1 MKVSKKDIY
10 LIIGFLG
17 VLAFLCAFLW
27 VYQPTMEK
35 VDALKAESR
44 SLEIEIA
51 DLQSK
56 MDNKDTYVSKTQ
68 EMATE
73 MDSILQMFPVELKE
87 EDAIVLTLTEEL
99 LSPMIVT
106 TLTMDE
112 TEPVDFELY
121 TQESE
126 EAEPVDFELYTQE
139 SEEAEPVDFELYTQ
153 ESEEAEPVDTGE
165 TIQLGLYRNPVSMQF
180 VSSYEALKRYVKTVA
195 LQTNRTKIVGITA
208 SYDEMTGLLT
218 CVANLNMYFIT
229 GQEDKTYV
237 QPDFSSV
244 ITGTDN
250 PFGSITMPYEADVAG
265 LAENVT
271 GIHVDEEE
279 TEEDNGEDM

>member
-27 VYQPTMEK
+27 VYQPAMEK

-44 SLEIEIA
+44 SMEIEIA

-112 TEPVDFELY
+112 T
-121 TQESE
+121 
-126 EAEPVDFELYTQE
+126 
-139 SEEAEPVDFELYTQ
+139 EPVDFELYTQ

-265 LAENVT
+265 LAENAT
-271 GIHVDEEE
+271 GIQVDEEE

>member
-27 VYQPTMEK
+27 VYQPAMEK

-126 EAEPVDFELYTQE
+126 EAEPVD
-139 SEEAEPVDFELYTQ
+139 
-153 ESEEAEPVDTGE
+153 TGE

-218 CVANLNMYFIT
+218 CVATLNMYFIT

-265 LAENVT
+265 LAENAT

-279 TEEDNGEDM
+279 EEDNGEDM

>member
-27 VYQPTMEK
+27 IYQPTMEK
-35 VDALKAESR
+35 VDALNAESR
-44 SLEIEIA
+44 TMEIEIA

-126 EAEPVDFELYTQE
+126 EAEPVD
-139 SEEAEPVDFELYTQ
+139 
-153 ESEEAEPVDTGE
+153 TGE
-165 TIQLGLYRNPVSMQF
+165 TVQLGLYRNPVSMQF

-208 SYDEMTGLLT
+208 SYDETTGLLT

-250 PFGSITMPYEADVAG
+250 PFGSITMPYEAGVAG
-265 LAENVT
+265 LAEEVT
-271 GIHVDEEE
+271 GIHVEEDEEA
-279 TEEDNGEDM
+279 EEDNGEGM

>member
-27 VYQPTMEK
+27 VYQPAMEK

-68 EMATE
+68 EMTTE

-112 TEPVDFELY
+112 T
-121 TQESE
+121 
-126 EAEPVDFELYTQE
+126 
-139 SEEAEPVDFELYTQ
+139 EPVDFELYTQ

-208 SYDEMTGLLT
+208 SYDETTGLLT

-265 LAENVT
+265 LAENAT

>member
-1 MKVSKKDIY
+1 MKVSKRDIY

-56 MDNKDTYVSKTQ
+56 MDNKDTYVTKTQ

-73 MDSILQMFPVELKE
+73 MDGILQLFPVELKE

-99 LSPMIVT
+99 LSPMTVV

-121 TQESE
+121 TQE
-126 EAEPVDFELYTQE
+126 A
-139 SEEAEPVDFELYTQ
+139 
-153 ESEEAEPVDTGE
+153 EEAEPVDTEE
-165 TIQLGLYRNPVSMQF
+165 TVQLGLYRNPVSMQF

-195 LQTNRTKIVGITA
+195 LQTNRTKIVGVTA
-208 SYDEMTGLLT
+208 SYDETTGLLT

-265 LAENVT
+265 LAEDAT
-271 GIHVDEEE
+271 GIHVDEGEE
-279 TEEDNGEDM
+279 TEKDNNEDM

>member
-27 VYQPTMEK
+27 VYQPAMEK

-126 EAEPVDFELYTQE
+126 EAEPVD
-139 SEEAEPVDFELYTQ
+139 
-153 ESEEAEPVDTGE
+153 TGE

-218 CVANLNMYFIT
+218 CVVNLNMYFIT

-265 LAENVT
+265 LAEDAT

-279 TEEDNGEDM
+279 AEEDKGEDM

>member
-27 VYQPTMEK
+27 VYQPVMEK

-112 TEPVDFELY
+112 T
-121 TQESE
+121 
-126 EAEPVDFELYTQE
+126 
-139 SEEAEPVDFELYTQ
+139 EPVDFELYTQ

-265 LAENVT
+265 LAEDAT
-271 GIHVDEEE
+271 GIHVDEDEA
-279 TEEDNGEDM
+279 EEDNGEDM

>member
-44 SLEIEIA
+44 SLEIEIT

-73 MDSILQMFPVELKE
+73 MDSILQMFAVELKE

-112 TEPVDFELY
+112 T
-121 TQESE
+121 
-126 EAEPVDFELYTQE
+126 
-139 SEEAEPVDFELYTQ
+139 EPVDFELYTQ

-265 LAENVT
+265 LAEDAT

-279 TEEDNGEDM
+279 AEEDNGEDM

>member
-126 EAEPVDFELYTQE
+126 EAEPVD
-139 SEEAEPVDFELYTQ
+139 
-153 ESEEAEPVDTGE
+153 TGE

-265 LAENVT
+265 LAEDT
-271 GIHVDEEE
+271 MGIHVDEEE
-279 TEEDNGEDM
+279 AEEDNGEDM

>member
-126 EAEPVDFELYTQE
+126 EAEPVDT
-139 SEEAEPVDFELYTQ
+139 
-153 ESEEAEPVDTGE
+153 
-165 TIQLGLYRNPVSMQF
+165 VSMQF
-180 VSSYEALKRYVKTVA
+180 VSSYEALKRYVKTVS

-265 LAENVT
+265 LAEDAT

-279 TEEDNGEDM
+279 AEEDNGEDM

>member
-126 EAEPVDFELYTQE
+126 EAEPVD
-139 SEEAEPVDFELYTQ
+139 
-153 ESEEAEPVDTGE
+153 TGE

-208 SYDEMTGLLT
+208 SYDEMTG
-218 CVANLNMYFIT
+218 FIT

-265 LAENVT
+265 LAEDAT

-279 TEEDNGEDM
+279 AEEDNGEDM

>member
-1 MKVSKKDIY
+1 MKVSKRDIY

-56 MDNKDTYVSKTQ
+56 MDNKDTYVSKTR

-73 MDSILQMFPVELKE
+73 MDGILQMFPVELKE

-99 LSPMIVT
+99 LSPMIVA

-126 EAEPVDFELYTQE
+126 EAEPVD
-139 SEEAEPVDFELYTQ
+139 
-153 ESEEAEPVDTGE
+153 TGE
-165 TIQLGLYRNPVSMQF
+165 TVQLGLYRNPVSMQF

-208 SYDEMTGLLT
+208 SYDETTGLLT

-250 PFGSITMPYEADVAG
+250 PFGSIMMPYEAGVAG
-265 LAENVT
+265 LAEEVT
-271 GIHVDEEE
+271 GIHVDEDEE
-279 TEEDNGEDM
+279 AEEDNGEGM